1 MSAVAPRSGDLPP
14 EHRRRWLIRT
24 LVALVVAVALVVG
37 GPWLYAKVIAPEA
50 RDPLALSTPT
60 AEPGDPTGAA
70 QADEVPPSI
79 DVDGT
84 WQIGAGSEAG
94 YRLGEVLSGDAV
106 TVTGRTEQV
115 TGTMVVEDGALTQA
129 ELVVDTGSITT
140 AESARDAYFRRAL
153 DTSTYP
159 DATFLLSEP
168 VDVAEVGSA
177 DGPVTVTAPG
187 TLTFHGISQAVTV
200 DLEVQRTL
208 AGVEVVG
215 QVPIDLETY
224 GLAAP
229 DLGFVTVEPA
239 GSIEFLLVLA
249 R

>member
-1 MSAVAPRSGDLPP
+1 MSSAAPRARELPP
-14 EHRRRWLIRT
+14 EHRRRWLIWT
-24 LVALVVAVALVVG
+24 MTAVVVAVALVVG
-37 GPWLYAKVIAPEA
+37 GPWLYAKVIAPQV

-60 AEPGDPTGAA
+60 AQPGAT
-70 QADEVPPSI
+70 ADAELLDSAPPPI

-84 WQIGAGSEAG
+84 WQVGEGSEAG
-94 YRLGEVLSGDAV
+94 YRLAEVLSGEEV
-106 TVTGRTEQV
+106 TVAGRTQQV
-115 TGTMVVEDGALTQA
+115 TGTMVVEGGALTRA
-129 ELVVDTGSITT
+129 ELVVDAGSIATD
-140 AESARDAYFRRAL
+140 ESARDAYFRRAL

-159 DATFLLSEP
+159 VATFLLSEP
-168 VDVAEVGSA
+168 VDVAEVGTA
-177 DGPVTVTAPG
+177 DEPITVTAPG

-208 AGVEVVG
+208 VGVEVVG

-229 DLGFVTVEPA
+229 DLGFVTVEPS
-239 GSIEFLLVLA
+239 GSIEILLVLT